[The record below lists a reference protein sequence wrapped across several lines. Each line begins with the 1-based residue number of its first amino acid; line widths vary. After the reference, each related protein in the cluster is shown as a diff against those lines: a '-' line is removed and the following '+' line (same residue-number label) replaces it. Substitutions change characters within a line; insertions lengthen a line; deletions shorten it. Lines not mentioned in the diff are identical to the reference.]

1 MKKEKE
7 REREL
12 TLNDISLGKYC
23 EIVSIVQDATLGEAD
38 KTIYICNILYEVD
51 ISKISMSEALP
62 YINNS
67 IKLLN
72 TDIPTNVNIKDYY
85 ILGNRKY
92 RFTTDVS
99 KINLMQFLD
108 FQTYIQEDNT
118 INNYNKILSV
128 FLVPENGF
136 YNDDSYNITEL
147 QSLID
152 KELSIT
158 EAYNMGAFFLQQYKR
173 YLRIFQNSLIWE
185 VLTMKGMKWKE
196 KKTILKQIIN
206 GDFYHLSLK

>member
-1 MKKEKE
+1 MKKEK
-7 REREL
+7 EREL

-23 EIVSIVQDATLGEAD
+23 EIVSIVQDSTLGEAD
-38 KTIYICNILYEVD
+38 KTIFICNILYGVD

-72 TDIPTNVNIKDYY
+72 TDIPTNAKTEDYY
-85 ILGNRKY
+85 ILGDKKY
-92 RFTTDVS
+92 RFTTDIS

-128 FLVPENGF
+128 FLVPEGVS

-196 KKTILKQIIN
+196 KKAILKQIIN

>member
-1 MKKEKE
+1 MKKEK
-7 REREL
+7 EREL

-23 EIVSIVQDATLGEAD
+23 EIVSIVQDSTLGEAD
-38 KTIYICNILYEVD
+38 KTIFICNILYGVD

-72 TDIPTNVNIKDYY
+72 TDIPTNTKTEDYY
-85 ILGNRKY
+85 ILGNKKY
-92 RFTTDVS
+92 RFTTDIS

-128 FLVPENGF
+128 FLVPEGAS

-152 KELSIT
+152 KELSII

-196 KKTILKQIIN
+196 KKAILKQIIN

>member
-1 MKKEKE
+1 
-7 REREL
+7 
-12 TLNDISLGKYC
+12 
-23 EIVSIVQDATLGEAD
+23 
-38 KTIYICNILYEVD
+38 
-51 ISKISMSEALP
+51 MSEALP

-72 TDIPTNVNIKDYY
+72 TDIPTNAKTEDYY
-85 ILGNRKY
+85 ILGNKKY
-92 RFTTDVS
+92 RFTTDIS

-128 FLVPENGF
+128 FLVPEGAS

-147 QSLID
+147 QNLID
-152 KELSIT
+152 KELSII

-196 KKTILKQIIN
+196 KKAILKQIIN

>member
-1 MKKEKE
+1 MKKEK
-7 REREL
+7 EREL

-23 EIVSIVQDATLGEAD
+23 EIVSIVQDSTLGEAD
-38 KTIYICNILYEVD
+38 KTIFICNILYGVD

-72 TDIPTNVNIKDYY
+72 TDIPTNAKTEDYY
-85 ILGNRKY
+85 ILGDKKY

-108 FQTYIQEDNT
+108 FQTYIQEDYT

-128 FLVPENGF
+128 FLVPENGS

-147 QSLID
+147 QNLID

-185 VLTMKGMKWKE
+185 VLTIKGMKWKE
-196 KKTILKQIIN
+196 KKAILKQIIN

>member
-7 REREL
+7 REL
-12 TLNDISLGKYC
+12 TLNNISLGKYC
-23 EIVSIVQDATLGEAD
+23 EIVSIVQDSTLEEAD
-38 KTIYICNILYEVD
+38 KTIFICNILYGVD
-51 ISKISMSEALP
+51 ISKISMNEALP

-72 TDIPTNVNIKDYY
+72 TDIPTNAKIQDYY
-85 ILGNRKY
+85 ILGNKKY

-99 KINLMQFLD
+99 KIYLMQFLD

-128 FLVPENGF
+128 FLVPEGAS
-136 YNDDSYNITEL
+136 YNDDSYNIIEL

-158 EAYNMGAFFLQQYKR
+158 EAYNMGAFFLQQFKR
-173 YLRIFQNSLIWE
+173 CVRIFQNSLIWE

-196 KKTILKQIIN
+196 KKAILKQIIN
-206 GDFYHLSLK
+206 GDFYHSF

>member
-1 MKKEKE
+1 MKKEK
-7 REREL
+7 EREL

-23 EIVSIVQDATLGEAD
+23 EIVSIVQDFTLGEAD
-38 KTIYICNILYEVD
+38 KTIYICNMLYGVD

-85 ILGNRKY
+85 ILGNKKY

-128 FLVPENGF
+128 FLVPEGAS

-147 QSLID
+147 QILID

-158 EAYNMGAFFLQQYKR
+158 EAYNMGAFFLQLYKR

-185 VLTMKGMKWKE
+185 VLTMKGVKWKE
-196 KKTILKQIIN
+196 KKAILKQIIN
-206 GDFYHLSLK
+206 GDFYHSF

>member
-7 REREL
+7 KEREL

-23 EIVSIVQDATLGEAD
+23 EIVSIVQDSTLGEAD
-38 KTIYICNILYEVD
+38 KTIYICNILYGVD

-85 ILGNRKY
+85 ILGNKKY

-108 FQTYIQEDNT
+108 FQAYIQEDNT

-128 FLVPENGF
+128 FLVPEGAS

-196 KKTILKQIIN
+196 KKAILKQIIN
-206 GDFYHLSLK
+206 GDFYHSF

>member
-1 MKKEKE
+1 MKKEK
-7 REREL
+7 EREL

-23 EIVSIVQDATLGEAD
+23 EIVSIVQDSTLGEAD
-38 KTIYICNILYEVD
+38 KTIYICNILYGVD

-85 ILGNRKY
+85 ILGNKKY

-128 FLVPENGF
+128 FLVPEGAS

-158 EAYNMGAFFLQQYKR
+158 EAYNMGAFFLQLYKR

-185 VLTMKGMKWKE
+185 VLIMKGMKWKE
-196 KKTILKQIIN
+196 KKAILKQIIN
-206 GDFYHLSLK
+206 GDFYHSF